1 MGLSVI
7 VPNKRNVASARLSA
21 NFPSDYWEHIL
32 GSLEEGILVI
42 DQTQRIGFTN
52 PAAEQLLGLSRP
64 QISARPYIAV
74 FAPNPWMI
82 EIIQRTLAVG
92 SRPMAGE
99 GKLQSRLLRS
109 TPVRFTCSPIMTG
122 EGTRM
127 GLVLVLHDLSQQKE
141 LQKEE
146 QEATHLTQLGV
157 IAAGLAHEIKNPLAG
172 IRGATQ
178 LLQRKIHNDASAFEY
193 TTVMLREIDRLS
205 GLLEQLLQLSPT
217 PALAQC
223 PLNVHKILTDV
234 LLLER
239 ETVPKGVKI
248 ITQFDPSLPDILGDE
263 SQLAQVFRNMI
274 KNGLQALAG
283 IRGGALTVAT
293 RMAADFHIL
302 RSTDPTALVP
312 AVFIPGTPP
321 STGKRT
327 LQVQTSA
334 SQLPVPPAL
343 RSARL
348 LAVAFSDN
356 GPGIA
361 PEYLPH
367 LFTPFFTTKNR
378 GTGLGLAISQRI
390 IVHHGGMIRVE
401 STPGQG
407 TTFHVYL
414 PVALP

>member
-7 VPNKRNVASARLSA
+7 VPNKKNAAPARLPAS
-21 NFPSDYWEHIL
+21 FPSDYWEHIL

-42 DQTQRIGFTN
+42 DQTQCVSFIN

-64 QISARPYIAV
+64 QIFARPYLEV
-74 FAPNPWMI
+74 FASNPWMI
-82 EIIQRTLAVG
+82 EIIQRTLAAS
-92 SRPMAGE
+92 SRPTAGE
-99 GKLQSRLLRS
+99 GKLQSRFLRP
-109 TPVRFTCSPIMTG
+109 TPVRLTCSPIMTE
-122 EGTRM
+122 EGKSI

-146 QEATHLTQLGV
+146 QEATHLAQLGV

-223 PLNVHKILTDV
+223 SLNVHKILTDV

-263 SQLAQVFRNMI
+263 SQLAQVFRNLI
-274 KNGLQALAG
+274 KNGLQALTG
-283 IRGGALTVAT
+283 VRGGVLTVAT
-293 RMAADFHIL
+293 RMATDFHIL
-302 RSTDPTALVP
+302 RSADPTAPAP
-312 AVFIPGTPP
+312 AVFIPGTL
-321 STGKRT
+321 SSVGKRT
-327 LQVQTSA
+327 LQTPAVV
-334 SQLPVPPAL
+334 SQPPILPSL

-361 PEYLPH
+361 QEHLPH

-407 TTFHVYL
+407 TTFHVHL
-414 PVALP
+414 PVAL